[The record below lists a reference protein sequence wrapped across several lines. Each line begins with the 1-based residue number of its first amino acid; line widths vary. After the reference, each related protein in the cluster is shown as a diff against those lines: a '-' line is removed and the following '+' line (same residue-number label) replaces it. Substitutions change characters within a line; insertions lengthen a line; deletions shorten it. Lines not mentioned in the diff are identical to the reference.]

1 VAGPRD
7 RSRPYRSCD
16 GDRNWTAASL
26 GADRACFGHPSV
38 GQWCGFYA
46 YRHATRPTTVT
57 VAAGSSDGEAVRL
70 MSAIASRMAATSAS
84 VRLNVLDK
92 GNALDAVKA
101 FSAGQA
107 DLAVARADI
116 GDLSSAEMVV
126 VVTRAVVL
134 IAPRRVVR

>member
-1 VAGPRD
+1 MAIATGRLRRWVRIALVLGILVL
-7 RSRPYRSCD
+7 
-16 GDRNWTAASL
+16 AS
-26 GADRACFGHPSV
+26 GG
-38 GQWCGFYA
+38 GFYA

>member
-1 VAGPRD
+1 
-7 RSRPYRSCD
+7 
-16 GDRNWTAASL
+16 
-26 GADRACFGHPSV
+26 
-38 GQWCGFYA
+38 
-46 YRHATRPTTVT
+46 
-57 VAAGSSDGEAVRL
+57 